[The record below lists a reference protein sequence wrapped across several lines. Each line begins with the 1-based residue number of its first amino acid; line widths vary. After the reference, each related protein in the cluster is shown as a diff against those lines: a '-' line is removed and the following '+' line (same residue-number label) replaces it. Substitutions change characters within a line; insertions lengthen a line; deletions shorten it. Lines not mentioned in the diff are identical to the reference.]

1 MGKKELTPAIRFK
14 GFTDPWEQRKLG
26 DLGSAYSG
34 MTGKSRHDFGHGDA
48 RYITYLNVFS
58 QPLLNDQIELG
69 LTPVDRKQTEVKSGD
84 ALFTISSEVP
94 EEIAISAVWQSTREN
109 VYLNSFCFGVRPYR
123 SCDSVYFAYALRSPS
138 VRVSFMLLAQGISRY
153 NISKLRALDVLLPWP
168 SEDEQNNVG
177 SFFARAD
184 RLITLHQRKLEK
196 LQRMKQALLE
206 KLFPK
211 NGAVVPELRF
221 NGFTDAWEQR
231 KLGNIAS
238 LYQPHTISSDDLLP
252 AGIPVFGANGYI
264 GFYSEANHWV
274 DQVTI
279 SARGEEAGTP
289 NYVVSP
295 AWITGNSM
303 VVNTD
308 SVEID
313 KKFLYFNLCAT
324 PLKKFVTGGAQP
336 QLTRSVLGK
345 AEIAVTVIVE
355 ERAISSILGCLSSLI
370 ALHQRKLEKLQ
381 QLKSA
386 FLIKMFV

>member
-1 MGKKELTPAIRFK
+1 MGEKELTPAIRFK
-14 GFTDPWEQRKLG
+14 GFTDP
-26 DLGSAYSG
+26 
-34 MTGKSRHDFGHGDA
+34 
-48 RYITYLNVFS
+48 
-58 QPLLNDQIELG
+58 
-69 LTPVDRKQTEVKSGD
+69 
-84 ALFTISSEVP
+84 
-94 EEIAISAVWQSTREN
+94 
-109 VYLNSFCFGVRPYR
+109 
-123 SCDSVYFAYALRSPS
+123 
-138 VRVSFMLLAQGISRY
+138 
-153 NISKLRALDVLLPWP
+153 
-168 SEDEQNNVG
+168 
-177 SFFARAD
+177 
-184 RLITLHQRKLEK
+184 
-196 LQRMKQALLE
+196 
-206 KLFPK
+206 
-211 NGAVVPELRF
+211 
-221 NGFTDAWEQR
+221 WEQR

-381 QLKSA
+381 RMKQALLEKLFPKNGAVVPELRFNGFTDAWEQRKLEQISTRVTSIGHDLSLPRIEYEDIVARRGELKKEIAKNISLKIGILFAPGDVLYGKLRPYLMHWLHPQFSGVAVGDFWVFRPTSTDSSFFYCLIQSEQFQQAAAVSIGSKMPRADWKYVSEFPYLVPKQIHEQQNIGLLFEGLELYIALHQRKLEKLQQLKSA
-386 FLIKMFV
+386 FLTKMFV